1 MRPEKLNKYRNGNFE
16 LNSKHIFAQKN
27 LENIRNYLLTTHNL
41 FGGSNVP
48 QPVKDDISNHNEL
61 YEKSDFE
68 ALENQIKSGMAGLP
82 ELLVKSDDPVFN
94 ELMNADKQL
103 IDEFNKYRDL
113 ASQNY
118 DGLEKKEEVK
128 KELLKI
134 QKSLFNLQVKIIF
147 SKLRKIKNADIT
159 PLLNVINLKIETMNK
174 YIEEQE
180 RKFDESSS
188 AQTSNQSQPTS
199 NLGQQTS
206 NVSQSTSN
214 LVQPTSNVSQST
226 SNLVQPTSNVSQ
238 STSNVSQSTSNVKK
252 LSEDE
257 VDEIFD
263 NLGINPADKLAKAG
277 ELISDSQHSTLKQK
291 LGNIYDEALKEE
303 GVNGKPTLGKLST
316 ISGKVAELMEKLP

>member
-27 LENIRNYLLTTHNL
+27 LENIRNYLLIYNNL
-41 FGGSNVP
+41 LGGSNVP

-61 YEKSDFE
+61 YEKSEFE
-68 ALENQIKSGMAGLP
+68 ALENQIKTGMAGLP
-82 ELLVKSDDPVFN
+82 ELLVKQDDPVFN

-159 PLLNVINLKIETMNK
+159 PLLNVINVKIETMNK

-188 AQTSNQSQPTS
+188 AQANNNQSQQTSNQSQQTS
-199 NLGQQTS
+199 NQSQQTS
-206 NVSQSTSN
+206 NQSQSTSN
-214 LVQPTSNVSQST
+214 QSQST
-226 SNLVQPTSNVSQ
+226 SNQSQQTSNQSQQTSNQSQ
-238 STSNVSQSTSNVKK
+238 STSKILTK
-252 LSEDE
+252 DE
-257 VDEIFD
+257 FINKINDLTAKGEIDGNKFD
-263 NLGINPADKLAKAG
+263 NK
-277 ELISDSQHSTLKQK
+277 SDVDSILSKHKDLKDFLEFHKVPLDNSLFKST
-291 LGNIYDEALKEE
+291 GDFA
-303 GVNGKPTLGKLST
+303 S
-316 ISGKVAELMEKLP
+316 AEFNEVIERI

>member
-1 MRPEKLNKYRNGNFE
+1 MRPEKLDKYRNGNFE

-48 QPVKDDISNHNEL
+48 QPVKDDIFNHSEL

-68 ALENQIKSGMAGLP
+68 ALENQIKTGMAGLP
-82 ELLVKSDDPVFN
+82 ELLVKQDDPVFN

-103 IDEFNKYRDL
+103 IEEFNKYRDL

-159 PLLNVINLKIETMNK
+159 PLLNVINVKIETMNK

-188 AQTSNQSQPTS
+188 AQTSNQSQSTS
-199 NLGQQTS
+199 NLGQ
-206 NVSQSTSN
+206 STSN
-214 LVQPTSNVSQST
+214 QSQPASNITQPTSNITQPTINQSQST
-226 SNLVQPTSNVSQ
+226 GKILT
-238 STSNVSQSTSNVKK
+238 K
-252 LSEDE
+252 DE
-257 VDEIFD
+257 FINKINDLTAKGEIDGNKFD
-263 NLGINPADKLAKAG
+263 NK
-277 ELISDSQHSTLKQK
+277 SDVDSILSKHKDLKDFLEFHKVPLDNSLFKST
-291 LGNIYDEALKEE
+291 GDFA
-303 GVNGKPTLGKLST
+303 S
-316 ISGKVAELMEKLP
+316 AEFNEVIERI

>member
-27 LENIRNYLLTTHNL
+27 LENIRNYLLISNNL
-41 FGGSNVP
+41 LGGSNVP

-68 ALENQIKSGMAGLP
+68 ALENQIKTGMAGLP
-82 ELLVKSDDPVFN
+82 ELLVKQDDPVFN

-159 PLLNVINLKIETMNK
+159 PLLNVINVKIETMNK

-188 AQTSNQSQPTS
+188 AQTSNQSQSTS
-199 NLGQQTS
+199 NLGQSTS
-206 NVSQSTSN
+206 NQSQPASNINQPTSDITQSTSN
-214 LVQPTSNVSQST
+214 ITQPIINQSQST
-226 SNLVQPTSNVSQ
+226 GKILTKDEFINKINDLT
-238 STSNVSQSTSNVKK
+238 VKG
-252 LSEDE
+252 
-257 VDEIFD
+257 EIDGNKFD
-263 NLGINPADKLAKAG
+263 NK
-277 ELISDSQHSTLKQK
+277 SDVDSILSKHKDLKDFLEFHKVPLDNSLFKST
-291 LGNIYDEALKEE
+291 GDFA
-303 GVNGKPTLGKLST
+303 S
-316 ISGKVAELMEKLP
+316 AEFNEVIERI

>member
-16 LNSKHIFAQKN
+16 LKSKHIFAQKN
-27 LENIRNYLLTTHNL
+27 LENIRNYLLSTHNL
-41 FGGSNVP
+41 LGGSNVP
-48 QPVKDDISNHNEL
+48 QSVKDDISNHNEL
-61 YEKSDFE
+61 YEKSDFD

-82 ELLVKSDDPVFN
+82 ELLVKSDDPIFN
-94 ELMNADKQL
+94 DLMNADKQL

-118 DGLEKKEEVK
+118 DGLERKEEVK

-159 PLLNVINLKIETMNK
+159 PLLNVINIKIETMNK

-188 AQTSNQSQPTS
+188 SQS
-199 NLGQQTS
+199 S
-206 NVSQSTSN
+206 NVEQSTNNTQQSTNNTQQSTSN
-214 LVQPTSNVSQST
+214 TQQPTSNVK
-226 SNLVQPTSNVSQ
+226 QPTSNAQ
-238 STSNVSQSTSNVKK
+238 QSTSNVKK

-291 LGNIYDEALKEE
+291 LGNVYDKALNEE

-316 ISGKVAELMEKLP
+316 ISGKVAELMGELP

>member
-1 MRPEKLNKYRNGNFE
+1 MRPEKLDKYRNGNFE

-48 QPVKDDISNHNEL
+48 QPVKDDILNHSEL

-68 ALENQIKSGMAGLP
+68 ALENQIKTGMAGLP
-82 ELLVKSDDPVFN
+82 ELLVKQDDPVFN

-103 IDEFNKYRDL
+103 IEEFNKYRDL

-159 PLLNVINLKIETMNK
+159 PLLNVINVKIETMNK

-188 AQTSNQSQPTS
+188 AQTSNQSQSTS
-199 NLGQQTS
+199 NLGQSTSNQSQPAS
-206 NVSQSTSN
+206 NVSQPASN
-214 LVQPTSNVSQST
+214 ITQPTSNITQPTINQSQST
-226 SNLVQPTSNVSQ
+226 GKILT
-238 STSNVSQSTSNVKK
+238 K
-252 LSEDE
+252 DE
-257 VDEIFD
+257 FINKINDLTAKGEIDGNKFD
-263 NLGINPADKLAKAG
+263 NK
-277 ELISDSQHSTLKQK
+277 SDVDSILSKHKDLKDFLEFHKVPLDNSLFKST
-291 LGNIYDEALKEE
+291 GDFA
-303 GVNGKPTLGKLST
+303 S
-316 ISGKVAELMEKLP
+316 AEFNEVIERI